1 MFIFVQYKAQNS
13 AEVKLVRKASQW
25 RKTETRERRKKG
37 RGAETAHCV
46 ILSND
51 SEEDLIVK
59 PVSLGNVNIIR
70 TLSEY
75 RGNNIRT
82 IEQAELAILL
92 SRVHFKAL
100 IDAHDQIG
108 AIWLERGSGVDE
120 SSENKEEGKDIAQGK
135 DETDE
140 NIDMPVETIKV
151 VGLRKVPGQPL
162 GLTLQKS
169 RLTLFTGMHIHQL
182 SRPVDPYINKDTTNV
197 SLFEQLTSTLK
208 DEVTTDEYGQLIVAR
223 ILAGS
228 AAAKQALLS
237 IGDVLLEVDGVP
249 INSEDQ
255 LKEAVSKPTDRVTLK
270 VGPNLKEK
278 NSQLMNKLTCY
289 VRALFDYNPKEDT
302 LIPCQEI
309 GLQFKKGD
317 ILQVSDRKDPNWWQ
331 ASHVDNPDVV
341 GLIPSPELEERRKA
355 YVPPE
360 ADFVHKISICGA
372 RISKKKKKF
381 VYESRSSV
389 QLEGAELALYEEV
402 ARTPPFLRRTL
413 ALVGTRGV
421 GRRTIKN
428 RLIQEHPDRFGA
440 VIPHTSRPPRP
451 LEEDG
456 VSYWFVSREQMERDA
471 HAGRFLEYGEHNG
484 FLYGTHLDSIRA
496 IIKEGKMCILDCAPQ
511 SLKLLHNSSEFLP
524 YVVMISA
531 PGIEQLK
538 NLTYASNRNLQ
549 FDRQSSIRYSSR
561 RARTLESLASLYEED
576 DMKETLEDSARIQR
590 QYEKYI
596 DFVIINNN
604 IDTTYSKIMDALH
617 SLSTDHQWVP
627 VSWIY

>member
-1 MFIFVQYKAQNS
+1 MMVRRSGRYTVNWRGFRDYAGNKPPDDEKQNQ
-13 AEVKLVRKASQW
+13 EP
-25 RKTETRERRKKG
+25 EED
-37 RGAETAHCV
+37 
-46 ILSND
+46 LSNHEVIFLKSIVESPDFGRKYASID

-59 PVSLGNVNIIR
+59 PVSLDNVNIIR
-70 TLSEY
+70 LLSEY
-75 RGNNIRT
+75 RGTNIRT

-108 AIWLERGSGVDE
+108 KIWLERGSGIDE
-120 SSENKEEGKDIAQGK
+120 KTALKDIAEASDLSPDQNG
-135 DETDE
+135 
-140 NIDMPVETIKV
+140 DMPVETVKV

-162 GLTLQKS
+162 GLT
-169 RLTLFTGMHIHQL
+169 
-182 SRPVDPYINKDTTNV
+182 
-197 SLFEQLTSTLK
+197 
-208 DEVTTDEYGQLIVAR
+208 VTTDEHGQLIVAR

-237 IGDVLLEVDGVP
+237 VGDVLLEVDG
-249 INSEDQ
+249 IQIDTEEQ
-255 LKEAVSKPTDRVTLK
+255 LKEAVSKPNDRVTLK
-270 VGPNLKEK
+270 VGPNLKDK
-278 NSQLMNKLTCY
+278 NAQLTNKLSCY
-289 VRALFDYNPKEDT
+289 MRALFDYSPAEDT
-302 LIPCQEI
+302 LIPCKEI
-309 GLQFKKGD
+309 GLEFKKGD

-331 ASHVDNPDVV
+331 ASHVEKPDVV

-372 RISKKKKKF
+372 RISRKKKKF

-402 ARTPPFLRRTL
+402 ARTPPFLRRVL

-428 RLIQEHPDRFGA
+428 RMIQDHPDRFGA
-440 VIPHTSRPPRP
+440 VVPHTSRPPRP
-451 LEEDG
+451 LEENG
-456 VSYWFVSREQMERDA
+456 ASYWFVSREEMDRDA

-484 FLYGTHLDSIRA
+484 HLYGTHLDSIRA
-496 IIKEGKMCILDCAPQ
+496 VIKEGKMCILDCAPQ

-524 YVVMISA
+524 YVVMIEA
-531 PGIEQLK
+531 PGIEQLR
-538 NLTYASNRNLQ
+538 NLTYASNRNLTEEDMKQ
-549 FDRQSSIRYSSR
+549 
-561 RARTLESLASLYEED
+561 TLEE
-576 DMKETLEDSARIQR
+576 SARVKR

-596 DFVIINNN
+596 DLVLTNSNS
-604 IDTTYSKIMDALH
+604 DTTYARLMDALH

-627 VSWIY
+627 VTWIY

>member
-1 MFIFVQYKAQNS
+1 MLLLQSID
-13 AEVKLVRKASQW
+13 L
-25 RKTETRERRKKG
+25 
-37 RGAETAHCV
+37 
-46 ILSND
+46 
-51 SEEDLIVK
+51 EEDLIVK

-70 TLSEY
+70 SLSEY

-82 IEQAELAILL
+82 IEQAELAIIV
-92 SRVHFKAL
+92 SRAHFKAL
-100 IDAHDQIG
+100 IDAHDRIG

-120 SSENKEEGKDIAQGK
+120 KDPDTANKDLAEGNTEENG
-135 DETDE
+135 
-140 NIDMPVETIKV
+140 DMPIETVKV

-162 GLTLQKS
+162 GLT
-169 RLTLFTGMHIHQL
+169 
-182 SRPVDPYINKDTTNV
+182 
-197 SLFEQLTSTLK
+197 
-208 DEVTTDEYGQLIVAR
+208 VTTDEHGQLIVAR

-228 AAAKQALLS
+228 AAAKQALVS
-237 IGDVLLEVDGVP
+237 VGDVLLEVDGVH
-249 INSEDQ
+249 IDSEDQ
-255 LKEAVSKPTDRVTLK
+255 LKEAVAKPNDRITLK

-278 NSQLMNKLTCY
+278 TAQLTNKLSCY

-302 LIPCQEI
+302 LLPCKEI
-309 GLQFKKGD
+309 GLEFKKGD

-331 ASHVDNPDVV
+331 ASHVQNTDVV

-402 ARTPPFLRRTL
+402 ARTPPFLRRVL

-428 RLIQEHPDRFGA
+428 RMIQEHPDRFGI

-451 LEEDG
+451 MEENG
-456 VSYWFVSREQMERDA
+456 QSYWFVSREEMERDA

-484 FLYGTHLDSIRA
+484 HLYGTHLDSIRA
-496 IIKEGKMCILDCAPQ
+496 VMKEGKMCILDCAPQ
-511 SLKLLHNSSEFLP
+511 SLKLLHNSGEFLP
-524 YVVMISA
+524 FVVMIGA
-531 PGIEQLK
+531 PGIEQLR
-538 NLTYASNRNLQ
+538 NLTYASNRNLT

-561 RARTLESLASLYEED
+561 RARTLESLASLYEEE
-576 DMKETLEDSARIQR
+576 DMKQTLEESARIQR
-590 QYEKYI
+590 QNEKYI
-596 DFVIINNN
+596 DLVITNNN
-604 IDTTYSKIMDALH
+604 MDTTYSKIMDALH

>member
-1 MFIFVQYKAQNS
+1 MMVRRSGRYTVNWRGFKDFAFGNKPPDEEKEEEKPEEDLANHEVIFLKSIVES
-13 AEVKLVRKASQW
+13 PDFGRKYES
-25 RKTETRERRKKG
+25 
-37 RGAETAHCV
+37 
-46 ILSND
+46 ID

-70 TLSEY
+70 SLSEY

-82 IEQAELAILL
+82 IEQAELAIIV
-92 SRVHFKAL
+92 SRAHFKAL

-108 AIWLERGSGVDE
+108 AIWLDRGSGIDE
-120 SSENKEEGKDIAQGK
+120 KPALPETEGNKDTAEGSTEENG
-135 DETDE
+135 
-140 NIDMPVETIKV
+140 DMPVETVKV

-162 GLTLQKS
+162 GLT
-169 RLTLFTGMHIHQL
+169 
-182 SRPVDPYINKDTTNV
+182 
-197 SLFEQLTSTLK
+197 
-208 DEVTTDEYGQLIVAR
+208 VTTDEHGQLIVAR

-228 AAAKQALLS
+228 AAAKQALVS
-237 IGDVLLEVDGVP
+237 VGDVLLEVDGVN

-255 LKEAVSKPTDRVTLK
+255 LKEAVAKPNDRITLK

-278 NSQLMNKLTCY
+278 TAQLSNKLSCY
-289 VRALFDYNPKEDT
+289 MRALFDYEPKEDT
-302 LIPCQEI
+302 LLPCKEI
-309 GLQFKKGD
+309 GLEFKRGD

-331 ASHVDNPDVV
+331 ASHVENPDTV

-355 YVPPE
+355 YVAPE

-402 ARTPPFLRRTL
+402 ARTPPFLRRVL

-428 RLIQEHPDRFGA
+428 RMIQEHSDRFGA
-440 VIPHTSRPPRP
+440 VVPHTSRPPRP
-451 LEEDG
+451 MEENG
-456 VSYWFVSREQMERDA
+456 QSYWFVSREEMERDA

-484 FLYGTHLDSIRA
+484 HLYGTHLDSIRA
-496 IIKEGKMCILDCAPQ
+496 VMKEGKMCILDCAPQ
-511 SLKLLHNSSEFLP
+511 SLKLLHNSGEFLP
-524 YVVMISA
+524 FVVMIAA
-531 PGIEQLK
+531 PGIEQLR
-538 NLTYASNRNLQ
+538 NLTYASNRNLT

-561 RARTLESLASLYEED
+561 RARTLESLASLYEEE
-576 DMKETLEDSARIQR
+576 DMKQTLEESARIQR
-590 QYEKYI
+590 QNEKYI
-596 DFVIINNN
+596 DLVITNNN
-604 IDTTYSKIMDALH
+604 IDTTYSKINDALH

>member
-1 MFIFVQYKAQNS
+1 MM
-13 AEVKLVRKASQW
+13 VRRSGRYTVNW
-25 RKTETRERRKKG
+25 RGFKDFAFGNKPPDEETEEQKP
-37 RGAETAHCV
+37 EED
-46 ILSND
+46 LSNHEVIFLKSIVESPDFGRKYESID

-70 TLSEY
+70 SLSEY

-82 IEQAELAILL
+82 IEQAELAIIV
-92 SRVHFKAL
+92 SRAHFKAL
-100 IDAHDQIG
+100 IDAHDKIG
-108 AIWLERGSGVDE
+108 AIWLDRGSGIDE
-120 SSENKEEGKDIAQGK
+120 KTPVSETEASKDIAEGAAAST
-135 DETDE
+135 EE
-140 NIDMPVETIKV
+140 NGDMPVETVKV

-162 GLTLQKS
+162 GLT
-169 RLTLFTGMHIHQL
+169 
-182 SRPVDPYINKDTTNV
+182 
-197 SLFEQLTSTLK
+197 
-208 DEVTTDEYGQLIVAR
+208 VTTDEHGQLIVAR

-228 AAAKQALLS
+228 AAAKQALVS
-237 IGDVLLEVDGVP
+237 VGDVLLEVDGVH
-249 INSEDQ
+249 IDSEDQ
-255 LKEAVSKPTDRVTLK
+255 LKEAVAKPNDRITLK

-278 NSQLMNKLTCY
+278 TAQLTNKLSCY
-289 VRALFDYNPKEDT
+289 MRTLFDYDPKEDT
-302 LIPCQEI
+302 LLPCKEI
-309 GLQFKKGD
+309 GLEFKKGD

-331 ASHVDNPDVV
+331 ASHVEHPDVV

-389 QLEGAELALYEEV
+389 ALEGAELALYEEV
-402 ARTPPFLRRTL
+402 ARTPPFLRRVL

-428 RLIQEHPDRFGA
+428 RMIQEHPDRFGA
-440 VIPHTSRPPRP
+440 VVPHTSRPPRP
-451 LEEDG
+451 MEENG
-456 VSYWFVSREQMERDA
+456 QSYWFVSREEMERDA

-484 FLYGTHLDSIRA
+484 HLYGTHLDSIRA
-496 IIKEGKMCILDCAPQ
+496 VMKEGKMCILDCAPQ
-511 SLKLLHNSSEFLP
+511 SLKLLHNSGEFLP
-524 YVVMISA
+524 YVVMIGA
-531 PGIEQLK
+531 PGIEQLR
-538 NLTYASNRNLQ
+538 NLTYASNRNLT

-561 RARTLESLASLYEED
+561 RARTLESLASLYEEE
-576 DMKETLEDSARIQR
+576 DMKQTLEESARIQR
-590 QYEKYI
+590 QNEKYI
-596 DFVIINNN
+596 DLVITNNN

>member
-1 MFIFVQYKAQNS
+1 MMVRRSGRYTVNWRGFREFAFGNKPPDEEQEETKPEEDLANHEVIFLKSIVESPDFA
-13 AEVKLVRKASQW
+13 RKH
-25 RKTETRERRKKG
+25 ET
-37 RGAETAHCV
+37 
-46 ILSND
+46 ID

-59 PVSLGNVNIIR
+59 PVSLGNVNIIKS
-70 TLSEY
+70 LSEY

-82 IEQAELAILL
+82 IEQAELAIIV

-100 IDAHDQIG
+100 IEAHDQIG
-108 AIWLERGSGVDE
+108 ALWLERGSGIDENTGDEKKDSAEGADE
-120 SSENKEEGKDIAQGK
+120 SPDTNG
-135 DETDE
+135 
-140 NIDMPVETIKV
+140 DMPVETVKV

-162 GLTLQKS
+162 GLTV
-169 RLTLFTGMHIHQL
+169 TA
-182 SRPVDPYINKDTTNV
+182 
-197 SLFEQLTSTLK
+197 
-208 DEVTTDEYGQLIVAR
+208 DEHGQLIVAR

-228 AAAKQALLS
+228 AAAKQALVS
-237 IGDVLLEVDGVP
+237 VGDVLLEVDGVH
-249 INSEDQ
+249 IDSEEQ
-255 LKEAVSKPTDRVTLK
+255 LKEAVAKPNDRITLK

-278 NSQLMNKLTCY
+278 RTQFANKLSCY
-289 VRALFDYNPKEDT
+289 MRALFDYNPKEDT
-302 LIPCQEI
+302 LLPCKEI
-309 GLQFKKGD
+309 GLEFKKGD

-331 ASHVDNPDVV
+331 ASHVENPDVV

-355 YVPPE
+355 YVHPE

-421 GRRTIKN
+421 GRRTLKN
-428 RLIQEHPDRFGA
+428 RMIQEYPDRFGA
-440 VIPHTSRPPRP
+440 VVPHTSRPPRP
-451 LEEDG
+451 MEENG
-456 VSYWFVSREQMERDA
+456 QSYWFVSREEMEREG
-471 HAGRFLEYGEHNG
+471 HAGRFLEHGEHNQH
-484 FLYGTHLDSIRA
+484 LYGTHLDSIRA
-496 IIKEGKMCILDCAPQ
+496 VIKEGKMCVLDCAPQ

-524 YVVMISA
+524 YVVMIAA

-538 NLTYASNRNLQ
+538 NLTYASNRNLT

-561 RARTLESLASLYEED
+561 RARTLESLASLYEEED
-576 DMKETLEDSARIQR
+576 FKQTLEESARIQR

-596 DFVIINNN
+596 DLVITNNN
-604 IDTTYSKIMDALH
+604 VDTTYAKIMDALH

>member
-1 MFIFVQYKAQNS
+1 MM
-13 AEVKLVRKASQW
+13 VR
-25 RKTETRERRKKG
+25 RNG
-37 RGAETAHCV
+37 RYTVSLRGFRDFAFGNKPPDDEKQEEKPEEN
-46 ILSND
+46 LSNHEDIFLKSIIESPDFERKCSVD

-59 PVSLGNVNIIR
+59 PVSLDNVNIIR
-70 TLSEY
+70 SLSEY

-100 IDAHDQIG
+100 IDAHDQVG
-108 AIWLERGSGVDE
+108 AIWLERGSGIDE
-120 SSENKEEGKDIAQGK
+120 KSAQKDNSELLG
-135 DETDE
+135 
-140 NIDMPVETIKV
+140 NIDRGLDLDLNGDMPIETIKV

-162 GLTLQKS
+162 GLT
-169 RLTLFTGMHIHQL
+169 
-182 SRPVDPYINKDTTNV
+182 
-197 SLFEQLTSTLK
+197 
-208 DEVTTDEYGQLIVAR
+208 VTTDEHGQLIVAR

-237 IGDVLLEVDGVP
+237 VGDVLLEVDGVH
-249 INSEDQ
+249 IDSEDQ
-255 LKEAVSKPTDRVTLK
+255 LKEAVSKPNDRVTLK

-278 NSQLMNKLTCY
+278 SSQLSNKLSCY
-289 VRALFDYNPKEDT
+289 MRALFDYDPKEDT
-302 LIPCQEI
+302 LLPCKEI
-309 GLQFKKGD
+309 GLPFKKGD

-331 ASHVDNPDVV
+331 ASHVEKTDVV

-402 ARTPPFLRRTL
+402 ARTPPFLRRIL
-413 ALVGTRGV
+413 ALVGTKSV
-421 GRRTIKN
+421 GRRTLKN
-428 RLIQEHPDRFGA
+428 RMIQEHPDRFGA
-440 VIPHTSRPPRP
+440 VVPHTSRPPRP
-451 LEEDG
+451 LEENG
-456 VSYWFVSREQMERDA
+456 LSYWFVSRDEMERDA

-484 FLYGTHLDSIRA
+484 HLYGTHLDSIRA
-496 IIKEGKMCILDCAPQ
+496 VIKEGKMCILDCAPQ

-524 YVVMISA
+524 YVVLIGA
-531 PGIEQLK
+531 PGIEQLR
-538 NLTYASNRNLQ
+538 NLTYASNRNLT

-561 RARTLESLASLYEED
+561 RARTLESLASLYEEE
-576 DMKETLEDSARIQR
+576 DMKQTLEDSARIQR
-590 QYEKYI
+590 TYEKYI
-596 DFVIINNN
+596 DLVITNNN

>member
-1 MFIFVQYKAQNS
+1 MM
-13 AEVKLVRKASQW
+13 VRRSGRYTVSW
-25 RKTETRERRKKG
+25 RGFRDF
-37 RGAETAHCV
+37 TANKPPDDEKEEQKPEED
-46 ILSND
+46 LSNHEVIFLRSIVESPDFGRKYESID

-59 PVSLGNVNIIR
+59 PVSLDNVNIIR
-70 TLSEY
+70 SLSEY

-108 AIWLERGSGVDE
+108 QIWLERGSGVDDKVE
-120 SSENKEEGKDIAQGK
+120 IKEGEKDTAEALDPSAEANG
-135 DETDE
+135 
-140 NIDMPVETIKV
+140 DMPVETVKV

-162 GLTLQKS
+162 GLT
-169 RLTLFTGMHIHQL
+169 
-182 SRPVDPYINKDTTNV
+182 
-197 SLFEQLTSTLK
+197 
-208 DEVTTDEYGQLIVAR
+208 VTTDEHGQLIVAR

-237 IGDVLLEVDGVP
+237 VGDVLLEVDGVQ
-249 INSEDQ
+249 IDSEDQ
-255 LKEAVSKPTDRVTLK
+255 LKEAVSKPNDRVTLK
-270 VGPNLKEK
+270 VGPNLKDK
-278 NSQLMNKLTCY
+278 SAQLTNKLSCY
-289 VRALFDYNPKEDT
+289 VRALFDYSPAEDT
-302 LIPCQEI
+302 LIPCKEI
-309 GLQFKKGD
+309 GLEFKKGD
-317 ILQVSDRKDPNWWQ
+317 ILQISDRKDPNWWQ
-331 ASHVDNPDVV
+331 ASHVEKPDAV

-372 RISKKKKKF
+372 RISRKKKKF

-402 ARTPPFLRRTL
+402 ARTPPFLRRVL

-421 GRRTIKN
+421 GRRTLKN
-428 RLIQEHPDRFGA
+428 KMIQGLPDRFGA
-440 VIPHTSRPPRP
+440 VVPHTSRPPRP
-451 LEEDG
+451 LEENG
-456 VSYWFVSREQMERDA
+456 ESYWFVSREEMERDA

-484 FLYGTHLDSIRA
+484 HLYGTHLDSIRA
-496 IIKEGKMCILDCAPQ
+496 VIKEGKMCILDCAPQ

-524 YVVMISA
+524 FVVMIGA
-531 PGIEQLK
+531 PGIDQLR
-538 NLTYASNRNLQ
+538 NLTYASNRNLT

-561 RARTLESLASLYEED
+561 RARTLESLASLYEEED
-576 DMKETLEDSARIQR
+576 LKQTLEESARIQR

-596 DFVIINNN
+596 DMEIVNTNN
-604 IDTTYSKIMDALH
+604 DTTYSKIMDALH

>member
-1 MFIFVQYKAQNS
+1 MM
-13 AEVKLVRKASQW
+13 VRRSGRYTVNW
-25 RKTETRERRKKG
+25 RGFRDLAFGNKPPDEEKEEEKP
-37 RGAETAHCV
+37 
-46 ILSND
+46 
-51 SEEDLIVK
+51 EEDLANHEVIFLRSIVESPDFARKYESIDLEEELVVK

-70 TLSEY
+70 SLSEY

-82 IEQAELAILL
+82 IEQAELAIIV
-92 SRVHFKAL
+92 SRAHFKAL

-108 AIWLERGSGVDE
+108 AIWLERGSGIEEPEVEQTKDVAE
-120 SSENKEEGKDIAQGK
+120 AVTPEENG
-135 DETDE
+135 
-140 NIDMPVETIKV
+140 DMPVETVKV

-162 GLTLQKS
+162 GLT
-169 RLTLFTGMHIHQL
+169 
-182 SRPVDPYINKDTTNV
+182 
-197 SLFEQLTSTLK
+197 
-208 DEVTTDEYGQLIVAR
+208 VTTDEHGQLIVAR

-228 AAAKQALLS
+228 AAAKQALVS
-237 IGDVLLEVDGVP
+237 VGDVLLEVDGVH
-249 INSEDQ
+249 IESEEQ
-255 LKEAVSKPTDRVTLK
+255 LKEAVSKPNDRVTLK

-278 NSQLMNKLTCY
+278 STQLINKLSCY
-289 VRALFDYNPKEDT
+289 VRTLFDYSPKDDS
-302 LIPCQEI
+302 LIPCKEI
-309 GLQFKKGD
+309 GLEFKKGD

-331 ASHVDNPDVV
+331 ASHVENPDVV

-402 ARTPPFLRRTL
+402 ARTPPFLRRVL

-421 GRRTIKN
+421 GRRTLKN
-428 RLIQEHPDRFGA
+428 RLIQDQPDRFGA

-451 LEEDG
+451 MEENG
-456 VSYWFVSREQMERDA
+456 QSYWFVSREEMERDA

-484 FLYGTHLDSIRA
+484 NLYGTHLDSIRA
-496 IIKEGKMCILDCAPQ
+496 VIKEGKMCILDCAPQ

-524 YVVMISA
+524 FVVMIAA

-538 NLTYASNRNLQ
+538 NLTYASNRNLM

-561 RARTLESLASLYEED
+561 RARTLESLASLYEEE
-576 DMKETLEDSARIQR
+576 DMKQTLEESARIQR

-596 DFVIINNN
+596 DLAITNHNA
-604 IDTTYSKIMDALH
+604 DTTYSKIMDALH

>member
-1 MFIFVQYKAQNS
+1 MMVRRSGRYTVNWRGFRDFAFGNKPPDEEKEEPKPEEDLANHEVIFLKSIVES
-13 AEVKLVRKASQW
+13 PDFGRKYES
-25 RKTETRERRKKG
+25 
-37 RGAETAHCV
+37 
-46 ILSND
+46 ID

-59 PVSLGNVNIIR
+59 PVSLGNVNIIKS
-70 TLSEY
+70 LSEY

-82 IEQAELAILL
+82 IEQAELAIIV

-100 IDAHDQIG
+100 IEAHDLIG
-108 AIWLERGSGVDE
+108 EIWLERGSGIDE
-120 SSENKEEGKDIAQGK
+120 KTIIDDKKDTAEGADISPEENG
-135 DETDE
+135 
-140 NIDMPVETIKV
+140 DMPVETVKV

-162 GLTLQKS
+162 GLT
-169 RLTLFTGMHIHQL
+169 
-182 SRPVDPYINKDTTNV
+182 
-197 SLFEQLTSTLK
+197 
-208 DEVTTDEYGQLIVAR
+208 VTTDEHGQLIVAR

-228 AAAKQALLS
+228 AAAKQALVS
-237 IGDVLLEVDGVP
+237 VGDVLLEVDGVH
-249 INSEDQ
+249 IDSEEQ
-255 LKEAVSKPTDRVTLK
+255 LKEAVAKPNDRITLK

-278 NSQLMNKLTCY
+278 TAQLTNKLSCY
-289 VRALFDYNPKEDT
+289 VRALFDYDPKDDT
-302 LIPCQEI
+302 LLPCKEI
-309 GLQFKKGD
+309 GLEFKKGD

-331 ASHVDNPDVV
+331 ASHVENSDAV

-402 ARTPPFLRRTL
+402 ARTPPFLRRIL

-428 RLIQEHPDRFGA
+428 RMIQEHPDRFGA
-440 VIPHTSRPPRP
+440 VVPHTSRPPRAM
-451 LEEDG
+451 EESG
-456 VSYWFVSREQMERDA
+456 QSYWFVSREEMERDA

-484 FLYGTHLDSIRA
+484 HLYGTHLDSIRA
-496 IIKEGKMCILDCAPQ
+496 VIKEGKMCILDCAPQ

-524 YVVMISA
+524 YVVMIAA

-538 NLTYASNRNLQ
+538 NLTYASNRNLT

-561 RARTLESLASLYEED
+561 RARTLESLASLYEEE
-576 DMKETLEDSARIQR
+576 DMKQTLEESSRIQR

-596 DFVIINNN
+596 DLVITNNN
-604 IDTTYSKIMDALH
+604 VDTTYSKIMDALH

>member
-1 MFIFVQYKAQNS
+1 MMVRRSGRYTVNWRGFKDFAFGNKPPDEEKEEEKPEEDLANHEVIFLKSIVES
-13 AEVKLVRKASQW
+13 PDFGRKYES
-25 RKTETRERRKKG
+25 
-37 RGAETAHCV
+37 
-46 ILSND
+46 ID

-70 TLSEY
+70 SLSEY

-82 IEQAELAILL
+82 IEQAELAIIV
-92 SRVHFKAL
+92 SRAHFKAL

-108 AIWLERGSGVDE
+108 AIWLDRGSGIDE
-120 SSENKEEGKDIAQGK
+120 KPALPETEGNKDTAEGSTEENG
-135 DETDE
+135 
-140 NIDMPVETIKV
+140 DMPVETVKV

-162 GLTLQKS
+162 GLT
-169 RLTLFTGMHIHQL
+169 
-182 SRPVDPYINKDTTNV
+182 
-197 SLFEQLTSTLK
+197 
-208 DEVTTDEYGQLIVAR
+208 VTTDEHGQLIVAR

-228 AAAKQALLS
+228 AAAKQALVS
-237 IGDVLLEVDGVP
+237 VGDVLLEVDGVN

-255 LKEAVSKPTDRVTLK
+255 LKEAVAKPNDRITLK

-278 NSQLMNKLTCY
+278 TAQLSNKLSCY
-289 VRALFDYNPKEDT
+289 MRALFDYDPKEDT
-302 LIPCQEI
+302 LLPCKEI
-309 GLQFKKGD
+309 GLEFKRGD

-331 ASHVDNPDVV
+331 ASHVENPDTV

-355 YVPPE
+355 YVAPE

-402 ARTPPFLRRTL
+402 ARTPPFLRRVL

-428 RLIQEHPDRFGA
+428 RMIQEHSDRFGA
-440 VIPHTSRPPRP
+440 VVPHTSRPPRP
-451 LEEDG
+451 MEENG
-456 VSYWFVSREQMERDA
+456 QSYWFVSREEMERDA

-484 FLYGTHLDSIRA
+484 HLYGTHLDSIRA
-496 IIKEGKMCILDCAPQ
+496 VMKEGKMCILDCAPQ
-511 SLKLLHNSSEFLP
+511 SLKLLHNSGEFLP
-524 YVVMISA
+524 FVVMIAA
-531 PGIEQLK
+531 PGIEQLR
-538 NLTYASNRNLQ
+538 NLTYASNRNLTEEDMKQ
-549 FDRQSSIRYSSR
+549 
-561 RARTLESLASLYEED
+561 TLEE
-576 DMKETLEDSARIQR
+576 SARIQR
-590 QYEKYI
+590 QNEKYI
-596 DFVIINNN
+596 DLVITNNN
-604 IDTTYSKIMDALH
+604 IDTTYSKINDALH

>member
-1 MFIFVQYKAQNS
+1 MM
-13 AEVKLVRKASQW
+13 VRRSGRYTVNW
-25 RKTETRERRKKG
+25 RGFRDLAFGNKPPDEEKEEEKP
-37 RGAETAHCV
+37 
-46 ILSND
+46 
-51 SEEDLIVK
+51 EEDLANHEVIFLRSIVESPDFARKYESIDLEEELVVK

-70 TLSEY
+70 SLSEY

-82 IEQAELAILL
+82 IEQAELAIIV
-92 SRVHFKAL
+92 SRAHFKAL

-108 AIWLERGSGVDE
+108 AIWLERGSGIEEPEVEQTKDVAE
-120 SSENKEEGKDIAQGK
+120 AVTPEENG
-135 DETDE
+135 
-140 NIDMPVETIKV
+140 DMPVETVKV

-162 GLTLQKS
+162 GLT
-169 RLTLFTGMHIHQL
+169 
-182 SRPVDPYINKDTTNV
+182 
-197 SLFEQLTSTLK
+197 
-208 DEVTTDEYGQLIVAR
+208 VTTDEHGQLIVAR

-228 AAAKQALLS
+228 AAAKQALVS
-237 IGDVLLEVDGVP
+237 VGDVLLEVDGVH
-249 INSEDQ
+249 IESEEQ
-255 LKEAVSKPTDRVTLK
+255 LKEAVSKPNDRVTLK

-278 NSQLMNKLTCY
+278 STQLINKLSCY
-289 VRALFDYNPKEDT
+289 VRTLFDYSPKDDS
-302 LIPCQEI
+302 LIPCKEI
-309 GLQFKKGD
+309 GLEFKKGD

-331 ASHVDNPDVV
+331 ASHVENPDVV

-402 ARTPPFLRRTL
+402 ARTPPFLRRVL

-421 GRRTIKN
+421 GRRTLKN
-428 RLIQEHPDRFGA
+428 RLIQDQPDRFGA

-451 LEEDG
+451 MEENG
-456 VSYWFVSREQMERDA
+456 QSYWFVSREEMERDA

-484 FLYGTHLDSIRA
+484 NLYGTHLDSIRA
-496 IIKEGKMCILDCAPQ
+496 VIKEGKMCILDCAPQ

-524 YVVMISA
+524 FVVMIAA

-538 NLTYASNRNLQ
+538 NLTYASNRNLMEEDMKQ
-549 FDRQSSIRYSSR
+549 
-561 RARTLESLASLYEED
+561 TLEE
-576 DMKETLEDSARIQR
+576 SARIQR

-596 DFVIINNN
+596 DLAITNHNA
-604 IDTTYSKIMDALH
+604 DTTYSKIMDALH

>member
-1 MFIFVQYKAQNS
+1 MM
-13 AEVKLVRKASQW
+13 VRRSGRYTVSW
-25 RKTETRERRKKG
+25 RGFRDF
-37 RGAETAHCV
+37 TANKPPDDEKEEQKPEED
-46 ILSND
+46 LSNHEVIFLRSIVESPDFGRKYESID

-59 PVSLGNVNIIR
+59 PVSLDNVNIIR
-70 TLSEY
+70 SLSEY

-108 AIWLERGSGVDE
+108 QIWLERGSGVDDKVE
-120 SSENKEEGKDIAQGK
+120 IKEGEKDTAEALDPSAEANG
-135 DETDE
+135 
-140 NIDMPVETIKV
+140 DMPVETVKV

-162 GLTLQKS
+162 GLT
-169 RLTLFTGMHIHQL
+169 
-182 SRPVDPYINKDTTNV
+182 
-197 SLFEQLTSTLK
+197 
-208 DEVTTDEYGQLIVAR
+208 VTTDEHGQLIVAR

-237 IGDVLLEVDGVP
+237 VGDVLLEVDGVQ
-249 INSEDQ
+249 IDSEDQ
-255 LKEAVSKPTDRVTLK
+255 LKEAVSKPNDRVTLK
-270 VGPNLKEK
+270 VGPNLKDK
-278 NSQLMNKLTCY
+278 SAQLTNKLSCY
-289 VRALFDYNPKEDT
+289 VRALFDYSPAEDT
-302 LIPCQEI
+302 LIPCKEI
-309 GLQFKKGD
+309 GLEFKKGD
-317 ILQVSDRKDPNWWQ
+317 ILQISDRKDPNWWQ
-331 ASHVDNPDVV
+331 ASHVEKPDAV

-372 RISKKKKKF
+372 RISRKKKKF

-402 ARTPPFLRRTL
+402 ARTPPFLRRVL

-421 GRRTIKN
+421 GRRTLKN
-428 RLIQEHPDRFGA
+428 KMIQGLPDRFGA
-440 VIPHTSRPPRP
+440 VVPHTSRPPRP
-451 LEEDG
+451 LEENG
-456 VSYWFVSREQMERDA
+456 ESYWFVSREEMERDA

-484 FLYGTHLDSIRA
+484 HLYGTHLDSIRA
-496 IIKEGKMCILDCAPQ
+496 VIKEGKMCILDCAPQ

-524 YVVMISA
+524 FVVMIGA
-531 PGIEQLK
+531 PGIDQLR
-538 NLTYASNRNLQ
+538 NLTYASNRNLTEEDLKQ
-549 FDRQSSIRYSSR
+549 
-561 RARTLESLASLYEED
+561 TLEE
-576 DMKETLEDSARIQR
+576 SARIQR

-596 DFVIINNN
+596 DMEIVNTNN
-604 IDTTYSKIMDALH
+604 DTTYSKIMDALH